1 MRPDVET
8 KKAGLACTDASA
20 LPDEEVVRRVL
31 AGDMPAFEVVMRRY
45 NQRLYRAARG
55 VLRND
60 TEAEDVVQESYL
72 QAIRHLKGFEWRSSF
87 ATWLTRIVVNEACA
101 RRKRRSRTMPEQ
113 PAPAGIENAE
123 ISVRRREAGLAF
135 REQVDALPASLRV
148 VLVLR
153 VVEGL
158 NTKETAEC
166 LGLSEP
172 AVKVRLHRA
181 RETLQKRMA
190 QDLVSELQSVYAFDG
205 ERCDRIV
212 HGVLAKAAAAQRGI

>member
-1 MRPDVET
+1 MRPHVET
-8 KKAGLACTDASA
+8 KRVGACTDASA

-72 QAIRHLKGFEWRSSF
+72 HALRSLKGFERRSSF

-101 RRKRRSRTMPEQ
+101 RRKRRARALPEQ
-113 PAPAGIENAE
+113 AAPAGVENAE
-123 ISVRRREAGLAF
+123 VSVRRREAGLAF

-158 NTKETAEC
+158 DTKETAEC
-166 LGLSEP
+166 LGLSEA

-181 RETLQKRMA
+181 RETLQKRLA
-190 QDLVSELQSVYAFDG
+190 SDLVSELQSVYAFDG

-212 HGVLAKAAAAQRGI
+212 RGVLAKAAASQRES